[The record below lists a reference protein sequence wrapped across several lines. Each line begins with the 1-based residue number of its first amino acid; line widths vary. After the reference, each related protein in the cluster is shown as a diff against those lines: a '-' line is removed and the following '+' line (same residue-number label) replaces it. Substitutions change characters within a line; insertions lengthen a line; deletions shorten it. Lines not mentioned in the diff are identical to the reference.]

1 MLEDQLDKA
10 KKGERRRKQQAE
22 TYQQLVFQQDL
33 QHQWAV
39 ERKDGEIRL
48 AMARKNSLLGRDRL
62 QRDNEDKTTKQAKIR
77 SSTKA
82 REDRMWE
89 QHLEK
94 KDSLAQ
100 THEGQ
105 MKVAQLRRDQ
115 KKERE
120 QKRLLHAAENRKKLG
135 VAQQQRA
142 TVRAAEEE
150 ERLRKIKEA
159 SKRAKRQREEKQLVD
174 DLGRKDMERRRV
186 LQERQRQHHIALK
199 NKKYSSQTVKRVE
212 KRDEA
217 AEEIVTPTVEN
228 GVFGAESEEA
238 ETAYED
244 DYSHFDEISREK
256 NVEENLTSAG
266 ELISA
271 AGAQMEVGVAD
282 NQVPLRDGLRVIER
296 KRQVVAQRTNAM
308 SARPRNPLRDLDSRP
323 AWPPANVSCLLAV
336 AADVTIPKPATLKGK
351 AYPSGGTG
359 RADSGRQEIRRGRQ
373 EIPRPPRKEQEVL
386 IRRLEDQQNR
396 AWVRR
401 LEKEQG
407 REEHRREIL
416 RKTQDAG
423 ERAILEDIF
432 ASERRDSE
440 ESLRKEQAYNEV
452 NMAVAM
458 EDAGLLAIQQSRST
472 KVAPFR

>member
-1 MLEDQLDKA
+1 MMEDQLDKA

-33 QHQWAV
+33 QHLWAV

-100 THEGQ
+100 THEEQ
-105 MKVAQLRRDQ
+105 MKAAQLRRDQ
-115 KKERE
+115 KKEHE
-120 QKRLLHAAENRKKLG
+120 QERLLHAAENRKKLG
-135 VAQQQRA
+135 VAQEQRA

-150 ERLRKIKEA
+150 ERLMKLKEA
-159 SKRAKRQREEKQLVD
+159 FKKAKRQREEKQLVD
-174 DLGRKDMERRRV
+174 DLGRKDMERRR
-186 LQERQRQHHIALK
+186 LLLERQRQHHIAGK

-212 KRDEA
+212 KRDEV
-217 AEEIVTPTVEN
+217 AEETVTPRMEHVAFE
-228 GVFGAESEEA
+228 AESEKA

-244 DYSHFDEISREK
+244 DYSHVDETSREEK
-256 NVEENLTSAG
+256 VKANLTSTGA
-266 ELISA
+266 IMSA
-271 AGAQMEVGVAD
+271 AGAQVEMGLAD
-282 NQVPLRDGLRVIER
+282 NQVPLRDGVRVIER
-296 KRQVVAQRTNAM
+296 KNQVVLQRSKTM
-308 SARPRNPLRDLDSRP
+308 SVRPRKPLRDLDTRP

-336 AADVTIPKPATLKGK
+336 AADMTIPKPAALKVK
-351 AYPSGGTG
+351 AYPSGGMG
-359 RADSGRQEIRRGRQ
+359 PAGAVRRGAVGRQGMRR
-373 EIPRPPRKEQEVL
+373 PRREEQEMLV
-386 IRRLEDQQNR
+386 RRLEDQQNR
-396 AWVRR
+396 AWVHR
-401 LEKEQG
+401 LEEEQG
-407 REEHRREIL
+407 REENRHEIL

-423 ERAILEDIF
+423 ERAILEGIF

-440 ESLRKEQAYNEV
+440 DSLRKEQAYNE
-452 NMAVAM
+452 MHIAVAM
-458 EDAGLLAIQQSRST
+458 EDAGLLADQQPRST
-472 KVAPFR
+472 KLAPFR